1 MDKIFFF
8 FSVTVDLF
16 QASIKESVFMFREYI
31 KKSKKMSYSRFLPKL
46 SYATVI
52 EAKTPAG
59 N

>member
-1 MDKIFFF
+1 
-8 FSVTVDLF
+8 
-16 QASIKESVFMFREYI
+16 MFREYI